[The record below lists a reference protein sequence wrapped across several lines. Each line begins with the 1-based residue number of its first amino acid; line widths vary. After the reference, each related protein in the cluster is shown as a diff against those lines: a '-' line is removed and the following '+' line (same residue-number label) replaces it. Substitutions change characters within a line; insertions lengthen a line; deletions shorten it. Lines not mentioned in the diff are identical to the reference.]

1 VMAKNASN
9 SEPADRANE
18 PRESEP
24 TFLGNQVAFAE
35 AFRFWVK
42 LGFIGG
48 DQFSALRRANK

>member
-1 VMAKNASN
+1 MAKNASI
-9 SEPADRANE
+9 SEPAGRANE
-18 PRESEP
+18 PRESDLTP
-24 TFLGNQVAFAE
+24 IGNQVAFAE